1 MRLRQFVI
9 VAETLSPAVD
19 DLCAVLDLEVCY
31 RDPGVAEFGIEN
43 ALMPLGGDFLEVIA
57 PTQPG
62 TAAGRFLDRRGPG
75 GYMLIFECGN
85 ALDHR
90 QRLGNLGVR
99 PVWRHD
105 AADAVATHFHPQ
117 DWPGAIVSIDTMLP
131 VGDWLAPLAAWKWAG
146 PDWRRHVKTGVA
158 KAITGVEIEAP
169 DAGAL
174 ATLWAILLDRP
185 PAAANAVAIDNAS
198 ISFVPAPDE
207 TGVGITGLRL
217 SAADAAAALR
227 NAEER
232 GLPAGDSQIAMC
244 GLRIDLR

>member
-43 ALMPLGGDFLEVIA
+43 ALMPLAGDFLEVIA
-57 PTQPG
+57 PTRPG

-99 PVWRHD
+99 TVWRHD
-105 AADAVATHFHPQ
+105 AVDAVATHFHPQ

-131 VGDWLAPLAAWKWAG
+131 ADDWHAPLAPWKWAG
-146 PDWRRHVKTGVA
+146 ADWRRRVKTGVA
-158 KAITGVEIEAP
+158 KAITGVEIETP
-169 DAGAL
+169 DPAAL
-174 ATLWAILLDRP
+174 AIRWANLLDKP
-185 PAAANAVAIDNAS
+185 PAAANAVAFDNAS
-198 ISFVPAPDE
+198 ISFVAAADGA
-207 TGVGITGLRL
+207 GVGITGLRL
-217 SAADAAAALR
+217 SAADAAALQT
-227 NAEER
+227 AEER